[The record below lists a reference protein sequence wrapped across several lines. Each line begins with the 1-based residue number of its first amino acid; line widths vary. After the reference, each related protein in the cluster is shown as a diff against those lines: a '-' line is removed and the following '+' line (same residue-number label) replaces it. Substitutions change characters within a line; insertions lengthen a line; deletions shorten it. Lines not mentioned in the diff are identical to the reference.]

1 LAKWRELFERHLS
14 AIQAGESPGGA
25 DYFLRLVQ
33 ARRDSGEDGPD
44 VALFRIAWLA
54 HGWADDAF
62 ATDEKLSELDDKMEK
77 SARAKTPIGIWTI
90 PPHRKITN
98 GWLAKRALLRW
109 LSSWRHLPTASCSSG
124 TVAPKQFPRG
134 FRRRS
139 NFAENSPLTIF
150 ILGVSV

>member
-1 LAKWRELFERHLS
+1 VRD
-14 AIQAGESPGGA
+14 AGEAAFLLQANGEAAKNIFSQNSGGA
-25 DYFLRLVQ
+25 LPFVTQSFQSYGRINQNDEAF
-33 ARRDSGEDGPD
+33 RDPVFTERIRNLHEAGADGAECVHTELHFD
-44 VALFRIAWLA
+44 QCIADT
-54 HGWADDAF
+54 G
-62 ATDEKLSELDDKMEK
+62 
-77 SARAKTPIGIWTI
+77 
-90 PPHRKITN
+90 
-98 GWLAKRALLRW
+98 KRALLRW